1 MKKNRNILFAA
12 MLSAAVIMAAGCGQQ
27 AAESAEAGTAGTEAA
42 GTSAAAPEAQT
53 TEAAANTETSE
64 NAETA
69 ANESAEADEETA
81 YIDDTL
87 LRVASLK
94 GPTTMGLVNMM
105 AENEA
110 EALPFKAEF
119 TMAAAA
125 DEITAK
131 VASGDVDI
139 ALVPANLASVLYNR
153 TEGGVSVVDINTL
166 GVLYGVT
173 GDESIKSLS
182 DLKGRTVYMTGQG
195 STPEYA
201 VSYILA
207 QNGLSD
213 DVTLEFKSEAT
224 EVAALLSED
233 PSAIAILPQPFATVA
248 MKQNEALKEFLNLTD
263 EWKKCADSGNSEL
276 VTGVTIVRNAFL
288 REHEALVAEFV
299 LEHQESALKANE
311 DLDTTA
317 ELVAK
322 YGIIEKAPIAKLAL
336 PKCNIVC
343 ITGAEMKDALQGYLS
358 VLFNAEPKSVG
369 GALPADDFY
378 AFVEAD

>member
-1 MKKNRNILFAA
+1 MMKKSGKKILLAAAAAA
-12 MLSAAVIMAAGCGQQ
+12 MLLSSGCGQSAAGSTEAETSQ
-27 AAESAEAGTAGTEAA
+27 AVTETAAAEETTAEASVSAEAAETETAG
-42 GTSAAAPEAQT
+42 
-53 TEAAANTETSE
+53 
-64 NAETA
+64 
-69 ANESAEADEETA
+69 EETA
-81 YIDDTL
+81 GAEEEAEYIDDAV

-105 AENEA
+105 SENEA
-110 EALPFKAEF
+110 KELPFQAEF

-173 GDESIKSLS
+173 GDESVKSLA
-182 DLKGRTVYMTGQG
+182 DLKGKTVYMTGQG

-201 VSYILA
+201 VNYVLS

-213 DVTLEFKSEAT
+213 EVKLEFKSEAT
-224 EVAALLSED
+224 EVAALLAED
-233 PSAIAILPQPFATVA
+233 PSNIAILPQPFATVA
-248 MKQNEALKEFLNLTD
+248 MQQNDALSQFLDLTE
-263 EWKKCADSGNSEL
+263 EWEKCADSGDSKL
-276 VTGVTIVRNAFL
+276 VTGVTIVRNEFL
-288 REHEALVAEFV
+288 AEHEALVAEFV
-299 LEHQESALKANE
+299 LEHEESALKANE
-311 DLDTTA
+311 DTEGTA

-343 ITGAEMKDALQGYLS
+343 ITGAEMKDALSGYLS
-358 VLFNAEPKSVG
+358 VLYNANPKSVG

-378 AFVEAD
+378 AFTEVD